1 MIDFDK
7 LTEGEFMKLLAA
19 VDKAEGALHVFRASL
34 VTGGARAE
42 NARENYNREHQ
53 RLENYISLLNARQV
67 FGRERM
73 A

>member
-7 LTEGEFMKLLAA
+7 LTETEFARLLAA

-34 VTGGARAE
+34 AEGGAKAA
-42 NARENYNREHQ
+42 NARDNYNREHQ
-53 RLENYISLLNARQV
+53 LLENYISLLNARQL
-67 FGRERM
+67 FGKERI